1 MKVIMYMA
9 ITPNGIIAKKNDDT
23 SFTTDTEWRSFK
35 TMVNKTG
42 NVIFGRRAY
51 EIMKKQNQFAG
62 IANVPIVIVAN
73 SNVKLAGKNYTRA
86 KSPKDAIRILKA
98 AKHSNILVAG
108 GGKLNGSFMKEG
120 LIDDIYLDVEPTILG
135 NGIKLF
141 GDRELEKKLR
151 LIGMKRLSRNEIQ
164 LHYKVIK

>member
-1 MKVIMYMA
+1 
-9 ITPNGIIAKKNDDT
+9 
-23 SFTTDTEWRSFK
+23 
-35 TMVNKTG
+35 
-42 NVIFGRRAY
+42 
-51 EIMKKQNQFAG
+51 
-62 IANVPIVIVAN
+62 
-73 SNVKLAGKNYTRA
+73 
-86 KSPKDAIRILKA
+86 
-98 AKHSNILVAG
+98 LVAG